1 MPCSLW
7 HRAFSG
13 RIIMASEY
21 WLWAAWIEKVMLYA
35 GMAFVIGGSFMY
47 LFLSKYQHLSKTIIN
62 YMLLGA
68 VLGGI
73 SSIASFFIQVGS
85 FANNGLQGMIDP
97 TFLKILLHSPVG
109 TIQITRT
116 LCFSIIAVLL
126 IAKNYRWSTSNP
138 SWFSGVAI
146 ALASLIIV
154 ASFSQLGHVTNL
166 PFFAQILISIHVF
179 VMSLWMGALF
189 PLWKLSRTIEGM
201 PLKDSMHLF
210 GRIAAIIVGLLVVC
224 GLTVAIMLLNIHI
237 LLTTPYGYGFILKLA
252 LVASI
257 LLLAA
262 FNKWYFTPRLEHPR
276 FAKQLSYAILLEMS
290 LGLTIL
296 LVTGYITSVIGIA

>member
-1 MPCSLW
+1 
-7 HRAFSG
+7 
-13 RIIMASEY
+13 MASEY
-21 WLWAAWIEKVMLYA
+21 WLLAAWIEKVMLYA
-35 GMAFVIGGSFMY
+35 GMAFVIGGSFTY
-47 LFLSKYQHLSKTIIN
+47 FLLSKYPQLRITIIN

-68 VLGGI
+68 VLGAF

-126 IAKNYRWSTSNP
+126 IAKNYRWSSQQRSNP
-138 SWFSGVAI
+138 SWFSRTVI

-154 ASFSQLGHVTNL
+154 TSFSQLGHVTNL
-166 PFFAQILISIHVF
+166 AFFAQILISVHIV

-189 PLWKLSRTIEGM
+189 PLWKLSRTIEGS

-210 GRIAAIIVGLLVVC
+210 GRIAAMIVGLLVVC
-224 GLTVAIMLLNIHI
+224 GLTVAIMLFKDIHI
-237 LLTTPYGYGFILKLA
+237 LLTTPYGHGFILKLA

-262 FNKWYFTPRLEHPR
+262 FNKWYFTPRLQHPK
-276 FAKQLSYAILLEMS
+276 FAKQLSYAILFEMS
-290 LGLTIL
+290 LGLSIL
-296 LVTGYITSVIGIA
+296 LVTGYITTVIGIA

>member
-1 MPCSLW
+1 
-7 HRAFSG
+7 
-13 RIIMASEY
+13 MASEY
-21 WLWAAWIEKVMLYA
+21 WLWASWIEKVMLYA
-35 GMAFVIGGSFMY
+35 GMAFVIGGSFTY
-47 LFLSKYQHLSKTIIN
+47 ILLSKYQHLRKTIIN

-68 VLGGI
+68 VIGAI

-97 TFLKILLHSPVG
+97 TFFKILLHSPVG

-116 LCFSIIAVLL
+116 LCFSIIAALL
-126 IAKNYRWSTSNP
+126 TAKIYRWSFQPTRWSFQPTNSL
-138 SWFSGVAI
+138 SWLTRALI

-166 PFFAQILISIHVF
+166 PFFAQILISIHIM

-201 PLKDSMHLF
+201 PLKESMHLF
-210 GRIAAIIVGLLVVC
+210 GRIAAMIVGLLVVC
-224 GLTVAIMLLNIHI
+224 GVTVAILLLRDFQI
-237 LLTTPYGYGFILKLA
+237 LMTTPYGHGFILKLA

-262 FNKWYFTPRLEHPR
+262 FNKWYFTPRLEHPQ
-276 FAKQLSYAILLEMS
+276 FAKQLSHAILFEMS
-290 LGLTIL
+290 LGFCIL

>member
-1 MPCSLW
+1 
-7 HRAFSG
+7 
-13 RIIMASEY
+13 MASEY
-21 WLWAAWIEKVMLYA
+21 WLLAAWIEKVMLYA
-35 GMAFVIGGSFMY
+35 GMAFVIGGSFTY
-47 LFLSKYQHLSKTIIN
+47 FLLSKYTQLRNTILN
-62 YMLLGA
+62 YILLGA
-68 VLGGI
+68 VLGAF

-97 TFLKILLHSPVG
+97 TFFKILLHSPVG

-126 IAKNYRWSTSNP
+126 IAKSYQWSSPQTSNP
-138 SWFSGVAI
+138 SWFSRLVI

-154 ASFSQLGHVTNL
+154 TSFSQLGHVTNL
-166 PFFAQILISIHVF
+166 PFFAQILISIHIL

-210 GRIAAIIVGLLVVC
+210 GRIAAMIVGLLVVC
-224 GLTVAIMLLNIHI
+224 GLTVAIMLLRDIHI
-237 LLTTPYGYGFILKLA
+237 LLTTPYGHGFILKLA

-257 LLLAA
+257 LLSAA
-262 FNKWYFTPRLEHPR
+262 FNKWYFTPRLQHPK
-276 FAKQLSYAILLEMS
+276 FAKQLSYALLFEMS
-290 LGLTIL
+290 LGLSIL
-296 LVTGYITSVIGIA
+296 LVTGYITTVIGIG